1 MKRKSK
7 KILSD
12 SLFPDETSTSET
24 TNDTTSSATPVRR
37 GESYR
42 ESNEETDLPKG
53 WEINKLIEVAK
64 LIKGVTYKKDEAIKE
79 PKKDF
84 IGILRA
90 NNINKTIVLND
101 IVYVPKKRINVEQII
116 KKGDILIAMSSGSKD
131 LVGKAAQAN
140 KDYEYSFGTFCG
152 VIRPSESINK
162 KYLGFYFQTK
172 KYRHY
177 VSYISKGVNINN
189 LKRTHIEDMIIPCP
203 DILLQQKIVSKIE
216 ELISELDNGVEEL
229 KKVKAQLKIYRE
241 SVLNA
246 AFTGKLSSEF
256 RILNSELRTR
266 KVPDIVISGKTGI
279 QKNELP
285 KEWKKLKLKDL
296 SVLITKGASPKWQ
309 GFNYTNDNSQL
320 LFVTSEN
327 VRENYLDI
335 EKPKF
340 LQLEFNTKQKR
351 SSLKYGD
358 VLFNLVGAS
367 IGRATIYNLD
377 RKANINQAVSVIRL
391 TENLINKYLCYFL
404 NSELAKQTYMKNIVD
419 VARANLSL
427 FDVSNLLIPTPTVNE
442 QQKIVEEI
450 ETRLSVCDKMEE
462 TIETALAK
470 SESLRQSILKQAFE
484 GKLIK

>member
-1 MKRKSK
+1 MEENKKFRIPNGWEWKKLWECLENIESGKR
-7 KILSD
+7 
-12 SLFPDETSTSET
+12 
-24 TNDTTSSATPVRR
+24 
-37 GESYR
+37 
-42 ESNEETDLPKG
+42 PKG
-53 WEINKLIEVAK
+53 GVQNILQGIPSIGAEHLNNEGGFKFSK
-64 LIKGVTYKKDEAIKE
+64 IKYVTEEFAGSMVKGIVKK
-79 PKKDF
+79 
-84 IGILRA
+84 
-90 NNINKTIVLND
+90 ND
-101 IVYVPKKRINVEQII
+101 IIIVKDGATTGKTSFVGNNFPFDFAVINEHVF
-116 KKGDILIAMSSGSKD
+116 LCR
-131 LVGKAAQAN
+131 
-140 KDYEYSFGTFCG
+140 T
-152 VIRPSESINK
+152 R
-162 KYLGFYFQTK
+162 
-172 KYRHY
+172 
-177 VSYISKGVNINN
+177 VNINSK
-189 LKRTHIEDMIIPCP
+189 LIYYYLWSRTGKNQILNDFRGAAQGGISTNFVNCVNIPLP
-203 DILLQQKIVSKIE
+203 ALSIQNEIVSKIE
-216 ELISELDNGVEEL
+216 EFFSELDNGVEEL
-229 KKVKAQLKIYRE
+229 KKVKAQLKTYRKT
-241 SVLNA
+241 VLHA
-246 AFTGKLSSEF
+246 AFTGKLTKDWRKE
-256 RILNSELRTR
+256 NSELRM
-266 KVPDIVISGKTGI
+266 KKASDIVISGNAGI

-285 KEWKKLKLKDL
+285 KGWEKLKLKDL

-340 LQLEFNTKQKR
+340 LQLEFNIKQKR

-427 FDVSNLLIPTPTVNE
+427 FDVSNLLIPLPSLDE

-462 TIETALAK
+462 TIETALSK